1 MNFYD
6 CYLNVALLK
15 TMDSFERDIYIN
27 MYNDM
32 IDLYKNADEEMSSD
46 YYEPLIKTFNFG
58 DIDLNKKTGVSYKY
72 NRICIIAHIYN
83 NLIEN
88 NILIDKR
95 ELLINKVIEK

>member
-32 IDLYKNADEEMSSD
+32 INVYKNADEDLNSE
-46 YYEPLIKTFNFG
+46 YYEPLIQIFNFG
-58 DIDLNKKTGVSYKY
+58 DIDLNKESELSFKHNK
-72 NRICIIAHIYN
+72 ICIIAHIYN

-95 ELLINKVIEK
+95 ELLINKVTEE